1 MSSIR
6 RKLSAT
12 LVAGVLLLWCLAGVL
27 VYAAVRELLYRH
39 FDESMAAKART
50 LGTLVQD
57 WGGGKLELEFADE
70 IMPEFSRGNAPE
82 FFEIWAPDGALIE
95 RSRSLG
101 EADLRCPFNPEED
114 YYHDLALPDGRPGRL
129 VAMRLLAHVPEG
141 STARRLQALTPDAP
155 AVTLAYAR
163 DRVELNETLR
173 VLALALAASTVPL
186 ALGTAWV
193 VTALV
198 RRGLR
203 PLDHLA
209 NQAAV
214 INASNHGARFA
225 NGELHEELR
234 PIYSRLN
241 DLLTRI
247 EAAFENE
254 RRFTADVAHELRTPI
269 AEVQALAEVALK
281 WERDRAGTDAALRDV
296 HGVARR
302 MEATVATLLSLARCR
317 WGRQALFVES
327 FDLAQAVRD
336 VVRSSEAIAA
346 KKGLRVRVD
355 LPQSATLS
363 SDHTVVSA
371 IVSNIWSNAV
381 GHCPNGGEV
390 RGTLEACGDGAFAMR
405 VANTDDT
412 LKQEDLTRLFDA
424 FWRKEAARSDSE
436 HGGLGLALVRE
447 YARLVGAQVTPSLA
461 EGVFEM
467 HVIFHDAAD
476 DAGGAPLHSAR

>member
-6 RKLSAT
+6 RRLSAT

-27 VYAAVRELLYRH
+27 VYLGVRELLYRH
-39 FDESMAAKART
+39 FDESLAAKART

-70 IMPEFSRGNAPE
+70 IMPEFSRGNALE
-82 FFEIWAPDGALIE
+82 YFEIRGPDGALIE

-101 EADLRCPFNPEED
+101 EADLHCPFNPEED
-114 YYHDLALPDGRPGRL
+114 YYRDLALPDGRPGRL

-141 STARRLQALTPDAP
+141 STAKRLQALTPDAP

-163 DRVELNETLR
+163 DRIELNETLR
-173 VLALALAASTVPL
+173 VLALALAASAVPL

-214 INASNHGARFA
+214 IDATNHGARFA

-247 EAAFENE
+247 EATFENE

-296 HGVARR
+296 HGVAKR
-302 MEATVATLLSLARCR
+302 MEATVSTLLALVRCR
-317 WGRQALFVES
+317 WGRQGLFVES
-327 FDLAQAVRD
+327 FDLAQTIRD
-336 VVRSSEAIAA
+336 VVRTSERTAA

-355 LPQSATLS
+355 LPDAATLVN
-363 SDHTVVSA
+363 DHTVVSA

-381 GHCPNGGEV
+381 GHCPDGGEV
-390 RGTLEACGDGAFAMR
+390 RGTLEARAEGGWIIR
-405 VANTDDT
+405 VANTDNS
-412 LKQEDLTRLFDA
+412 LNHADLAHLFEP
-424 FWRKEAARSDSE
+424 FWRKEAARSDSQ

-447 YARLVGAQVTPSLA
+447 YARLVRAEPKPSLE
-461 EGVFEM
+461 EGAFRM
-467 HVIFHDAAD
+467 QVIFRDADDNAGPAPHDAA
-476 DAGGAPLHSAR
+476 R